1 MEYLEKLKKIGFSV
15 NPSARNEKGE
25 TLSGSLLYRGK
36 AVGIYDSGK
45 IPPLE
50 FENRLAEMD
59 NAYLSVFI
67 EAYQLIRKSGIK
79 VSLVK
84 NSSVKK
90 LEEQVAERE
99 CLAVRISSLEL
110 HQ

>member
-1 MEYLEKLKKIGFSV
+1 MEYIEKLKKLGFSV
-15 NPSARNEKGE
+15 NPSARGEKGE
-25 TLSGSLLYRGK
+25 MLSGSLLYRGK
-36 AVGIYDSGK
+36 AVGIYDAGK
-45 IPPLE
+45 IPSLE

-67 EAYQLIRKSGIK
+67 EAYQLLRKSGIK
-79 VSLVK
+79 IASLK

-99 CLAVRISSLEL
+99 GLAVRISSLER